1 MVKKVFDRRYV
12 PALVAATLLGGLIN
26 AWSVLLAFFNP
37 AFRGLLPYGGS
48 EEAMYLIRTQE
59 ALLHPFTTVTNGV
72 WSGQSAPLGLQ
83 SAGIEQLIG
92 ALLWWTHLPAPWV
105 VFVLHVLIAPLSIP
119 LAAALARRVG
129 ARKPLALLCG
139 AALFWFFV
147 YCRRLFHPGF
157 SLPLVL
163 ATLLLLWR
171 WYEKPSARR
180 AVLLGVPLGFAVG
193 VYLWAWTFLWS
204 ATGLLLVGVIG
215 DRKLTQ
221 RKALLRS
228 LPWVMLAALIAAA
241 PAVKDL
247 MMARAQLFF
256 AQASVRAGLVH
267 THLPESPARSVVTV
281 VLAVLALWIF
291 RKKEERRAQL
301 PLLCVLGALAVAYN
315 QQLVH
320 GVVLSFSSHYI
331 HYVSVAAALLI
342 LAILARK
349 KRTLIG
355 IGTCLLCAAL
365 LVLNGKDMGGRLIAF
380 EPPPADAMRMQHLA
394 PALDALRGMPQT
406 VFLSDKNTAD
416 VIASYTQQDVAFTEY
431 SGFLLV
437 SDKEYV
443 ERACLATLFAP
454 LPTDYKTL
462 VVHAEERLRVLRGQ
476 EPRAQYDS
484 HVVEANI
491 ACAALRADPA
501 AALKR
506 YGVTHVLW
514 NEAEQPGWKLPV
526 FLKQTAKGDSWSIW
540 QVQS

>member
-1 MVKKVFDRRYV
+1 MVKRLLDRRYV

-26 AWSVLLAFFNP
+26 AWSVLLAFFDP
-37 AFRGLLPYGGS
+37 AFKGLLPYGGS

-72 WSGQSAPLGLQ
+72 WSGQYAPLGLQ
-83 SAGIEQLIG
+83 SAGTEQLIG

-105 VFVLHVLIAPLSIP
+105 VFVLHVLIAPLTIP
-119 LAAALARRVG
+119 LSAALARRVG
-129 ARKPLALLCG
+129 AKKPLALLCG
-139 AALFWFFV
+139 IVLFWFFV

-180 AVLLGVPLGFAVG
+180 AIALGVPLGFAVG
-193 VYLWAWTFLWS
+193 VYLWAWTFVWS
-204 ATGLLLVGVIG
+204 ATGLVVIGVIA
-215 DRKLTQ
+215 DRKLPQ
-221 RKALLRS
+221 RNALLRS
-228 LPWVMLAALIAAA
+228 FPWLLLAALIAAA
-241 PAVKDL
+241 PAAKDL
-247 MMARAQLFF
+247 AAARLLPFF

-267 THLPESPARSVVTV
+267 THLPESAARSVVTV
-281 VLAVLALWIF
+281 LLALAALWIF
-291 RKKEERRAQL
+291 RKKEERRTQL
-301 PLLCVLGALAVAYN
+301 PLLAMLGALAVAYN

-331 HYVSVAAALLI
+331 HYVSVAALLLI
-342 LAILARK
+342 LAIAARK
-349 KRTLIG
+349 KLTVAG
-355 IGTCLLCAAL
+355 IGVCLVCAAL
-365 LVLNGKDMGGRLIAF
+365 LVLNWKDMAGRLIAF
-380 EPPPADAMRMQHLA
+380 VPPPPDAMRMQHLA

-406 VFLSDKNTAD
+406 MFLSDKNTAD

-431 SGFLLV
+431 SGFLLI

-476 EPRAQYDS
+476 EPRALYES
-484 HVVEANI
+484 HLAEANI
-491 ACAALRADPA
+491 ACTALRADRA

-514 NEAEQPGWKLPV
+514 NQAEHPEWKLPA
-526 FLKQTAKGDSWSIW
+526 FLKQAAKGDGWSIW